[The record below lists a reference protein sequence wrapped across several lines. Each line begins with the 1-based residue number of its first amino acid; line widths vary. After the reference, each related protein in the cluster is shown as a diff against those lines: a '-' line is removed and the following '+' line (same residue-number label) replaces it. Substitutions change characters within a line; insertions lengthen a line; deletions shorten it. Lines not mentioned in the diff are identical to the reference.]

1 MTTEEEL
8 RLWVV
13 IWKQI
18 AEEEAVTRSVR
29 EDEIVDIQISFQ
41 RMHRRAQKAEA
52 KLIKLSKGSA
62 LIGETK

>member
-29 EDEIVDIQISFQ
+29 EDEIVDMQISFQ

-52 KLIKLSKGSA
+52 KLIKLAKGSA